1 MDIHKII
8 QKAISSL
15 NKNKGTD
22 LVIIN
27 IDDNYGFD
35 VASRTD
41 IWDNKTGVSQSF
53 YFRNAIFEDPR
64 DKSEPEGFTQSGL
77 AMLRIAKS
85 IYDVVKTWRREEVI
99 KNMGDWGIGP
109 DIGGSYG
116 GYGDYNSTG
125 TYINANNTMNTS
137 TIMYPN
143 NQPTWQV
150 WHDYGN
156 TSDLDDLDAKVES
169 IRVRNE
175 YLEQK
180 LQDIYK
186 KLDVDNLQETWDN
199 N

>member
-22 LVIIN
+22 LVILSIE
-27 IDDNYGFD
+27 DNYGFD
-35 VASRTD
+35 CASRTD

-64 DKSEPEGFTQSGL
+64 DKSEPEGFTQSGI

-85 IYDVVKTWRREEVI
+85 IYDVVKTWKREEVI
-99 KNMGDWGIGP
+99 QNMDEWGW
-109 DIGGSYG
+109 
-116 GYGDYNSTG
+116 GYGQSTGNYSGNTG
-125 TYINANNTMNTS
+125 TYINANSTMNTS
-137 TIMYPN
+137 TMAYPN
-143 NQPTWQV
+143 NQTTWQV
-150 WHDYGN
+150 WHDYSN
-156 TSDLDDLDAKVES
+156 DANAYDDLDAKVES
-169 IRVRNE
+169 VRMRNE

-186 KLDVDNLQETWDN
+186 KLDIDDLFDEN